1 MIVKGRIHKKHDKQQ
16 IIHQLVGRNLKE
28 TSKHLSRIK
37 WCNKSIFLHQNQ
49 FLLHTHNKQ
58 DSNSFVKREKEK
70 NTGQNRTEHK
80 CSTHDMNPLMIK

>member
-1 MIVKGRIHKKHDKQQ
+1 MIVKGRIHKKHGKQQ

-58 DSNSFVKREKEK
+58 DSNSFIKREKK
-70 NTGQNRTEHK
+70 KIQDRTEQNINVAHMTR
-80 CSTHDMNPLMIK
+80 TH